1 MSEIF
6 SIKEDSAG
14 LWRIC
19 RGHQD
24 LASRLRLE
32 QAIKQANR
40 LSRAELSAAG
50 EDAVVEMRVHDF
62 AITLTQLP
70 ASR

>member
-1 MSEIF
+1 MSVVY
-6 SIKEDSAG
+6 SIMEDSAG

-19 RGHQD
+19 CGHHD

-32 QAIKQANR
+32 QAIKQANL
-40 LSRAELSAAG
+40 LSRDERSATG
-50 EDAVVEMRVHDF
+50 KEVVVEMHIHDV
-62 AITLTQLP
+62 AISLTQLP